1 MGRLADQFAAAQARG
16 TALMPMTV
24 TRGGVTE
31 TVGEVRRDVDDC
43 GFPKR
48 PLKPRKAKPVA
59 RMAAGTYTLT
69 CEGCGR
75 EFEHFVRCGRPPKRC
90 PECTRA
96 REGEMSRKRK
106 AARKQRT
113 VAPHDVALT
122 CADCGREFVNTS
134 RGGRAPS
141 RCPECRKA
149 RERAQQ
155 AEWYDR
161 EKARLAA
168 LGLPSDPKRHASSVA
183 RREAARCRAC
193 GAKLDAVGRM
203 GMVPR
208 YCPECG
214 KAREKELKAARYRA
228 AKEKREEEE

>member
-1 MGRLADQFAAAQARG
+1 MGRLAEQFAAAQARG

-43 GFPKR
+43 GFPK
-48 PLKPRKAKPVA
+48 PAKPAKPKA
-59 RMAAGTYTLT
+59 RRAMARGVYDLT
-69 CEGCGR
+69 CADCGR
-75 EFEHFVRCGRPPKRC
+75 GFRHEVRSGHAPKRCPECTRAHEYALRNERRRAKRAERAAQPREVACADCGRAFEAGAHGRPPKRC
-90 PECTRA
+90 PECRA
-96 REGEMSRKRK
+96 
-106 AARKQRT
+106 
-113 VAPHDVALT
+113 
-122 CADCGREFVNTS
+122 
-134 RGGRAPS
+134 
-141 RCPECRKA
+141 A

-155 AEWYDR
+155 AEWHDR

-168 LGLPSDPKRHASSVA
+168 LGLPSNPKRHASSVA
-183 RREAARCRAC
+183 RREAARCRVC

-214 KAREKELKAARYRA
+214 RAREKELKAARYRA
-228 AKEKREEEE
+228 AKEKGEDDE